1 MADYDRIH
9 PQSSGVGIDRPHTID
24 HPTQSQPWGS
34 DNYEVPNVNQRAG
47 RTSPDLGDLQR
58 RYDFGNTYTKLSFQ
72 RDPFQHLLL
81 AGKQKKFVSDSK
93 FEYAIKRATNTY
105 KRYAYVVGFDANA
118 SAVPAD
124 MDTTSTQTAWNDAA
138 YAHLLSH
145 ASEGLNNAY
154 DDTRFTTA
162 VGSTCGLLMMG
173 DYKTHGNIVNK
184 IGKSSSD
191 KQFTLGEYLTK
202 PNWFMKDQLVRIPLG
217 DSSKVVQ
224 DYALVRI
231 TAVGDGVVRKNGASD
246 TIGQYTV
253 LIGKVVKAPGSADNN
268 YITSIVSDSALLD
281 VWHGTGSDSIAE
293 KLEPKRTYI
302 AGTAYPELSGYG
314 ETWKAQPFSTDYGYT
329 QIFKKTAMM
338 SGRAM
343 ATALKFGEN
352 PWKNEWA
359 DKMAEMN
366 WDIAQAGYFGEQYED
381 TSDGITYTE
390 GLVNFVLNNG
400 NLFSLDTSTK
410 TIDDFLDDMSAF
422 HDPRHTVA
430 QSNARV
436 YFAGTQV
443 WNWLAK
449 MGGFAKNNLELSP
462 NYSMQFS
469 GQGKMAGV
477 SYRQFEV
484 DGQSIR
490 VVRDI
495 HLDGTNV
502 KLIAANMK
510 ACKTVALKGNGI
522 NRDMAVYPGVKTIK
536 NSGEDYRVDL
546 IQADVGFEFTAPETH
561 AVWT

>member
-1 MADYDRIH
+1 MADYDRINR
-9 PQSSGVGIDRPHTID
+9 GVAPFDTPHTID
-24 HPTQSQPWGS
+24 HPSQPQPWGTNNS
-34 DNYEVPNVNQRAG
+34 EVSNQNQRYESG

-105 KRYAYVVGFDANA
+105 KRYAYVVGVDESA
-118 SAVPAD
+118 SSIA
-124 MDTTSTQTAWNDAA
+124 DTTTTSDEAAWGDAA
-138 YAHLLSH
+138 YEHFLAD
-145 ASEGLNNAY
+145 ASAGLNSAY
-154 DDTRFTTA
+154 DDTRIQESAGGVFA
-162 VGSTCGLLMMG
+162 VLMMG
-173 DYKTHGNIVNK
+173 DYKIHGNLVNK
-184 IGKSSSD
+184 ISQNSAGKD
-191 KQFTLGEYLTK
+191 FTLGETLTK
-202 PNWFMKDQLVRIPLG
+202 PNWFMKDQVIRIP
-217 DSSKVVQ
+217 
-224 DYALVRI
+224 
-231 TAVGDGVVRKNGASD
+231 TGASAGGAVKD
-246 TIGQYTV
+246 YV
-253 LIGKVVKAPGSADNN
+253 LARIQDVKDCVINATGPGAQIAQGTYLLCKVVKAASSTNN
-268 YITSIVSDSALLD
+268 YVTSIVDASTLLD
-281 VWHGTGSDSIAE
+281 VWHGTGTDSIAE

-314 ETWKAQPFSTDYGYT
+314 ETWKAQPFSTDFGYT

-359 DKMAEMN
+359 EKMAEMN
-366 WDIAQAGYFGEQYED
+366 WDIAQAGYFGQQYED
-381 TSDGITYTE
+381 TDDGITYTE
-390 GLVNFVLNNG
+390 GIVNFVLNNG
-400 NLFSLDTSTK
+400 NTFSLDTSTK
-410 TIDDFLDDMSAF
+410 TIDSFLEDMSAF
-422 HDPRHTVA
+422 HDPRHSVA
-430 QSNARV
+430 QSNTRV
-436 YFAGTQV
+436 YYAGTAV

-477 SYRQFEV
+477 SYRQFEI
-484 DGQSIR
+484 DGQSVR

-502 KLIAANMK
+502 KLIGANMK

-561 AVWT
+561 AVWL

>member
-105 KRYAYVVGFDANA
+105 KRYAYVVGVDE
-118 SAVPAD
+118 SATDQAD
-124 MDTTSTQTAWNDAA
+124 VTAQNSQDSWNDTA
-138 YAHLLSH
+138 YTHLLTT
-145 ASEGLNNAY
+145 GLSNAY
-154 DDTRFTTA
+154 DDTRIQESAGGVFT
-162 VGSTCGLLMMG
+162 CLMMG
-173 DYKTHGNIVNK
+173 DYKTHGNLVNK

-191 KQFTLGEYLTK
+191 KQYALGDNLTK
-202 PNWFMKDQLVRIPLG
+202 PNWFMKDQVIRIPTGASNGGAVTDYVLARITKVSDLIVQQSDG
-217 DSSKVVQ
+217 STQMAQGTFLVCKIIKAADSS
-224 DYALVRI
+224 
-231 TAVGDGVVRKNGASD
+231 
-246 TIGQYTV
+246 
-253 LIGKVVKAPGSADNN
+253 NN
-268 YITSIVSDSALLD
+268 YVTSIVSNTALLD
-281 VWHGTGSDSIAE
+281 VWHGTGSDSIAQ

-381 TSDGITYTE
+381 TVDGITYTE

-400 NLFSLDTSTK
+400 NLFSLDTTTK
-410 TIDDFLDDMSAF
+410 TIDSFLEDMSAF

-443 WNWLAK
+443 WNWLAM

-484 DGQSIR
+484 DGQSVR